1 LRYGCRPFFLILD
14 FARVGDFHNINF
26 QARFRQIPQE
36 RGMAAWIWIFII
48 LAGGLFALKII
59 YVLSIALVLPITQGA
74 LYVSTSR
81 AKIAAFINAVPMKAD
96 QMLVDLGCGDG
107 RVLREVQKRYG
118 VRTVGYEI
126 NPLAY
131 LKARLFSFGPNRIEI
146 RCQNFWEADLSEAD
160 VVFCYLYPDVMKK
173 LASKLVAGLK
183 PGAVVV
189 SSNFSLPG
197 FVPSKVLRLERSLH
211 NDPMYIYHLK

>member
-1 LRYGCRPFFLILD
+1 
-14 FARVGDFHNINF
+14 
-26 QARFRQIPQE
+26 
-36 RGMAAWIWIFII
+36 MATWIWVFII

-59 YVLSIALVLPITQGA
+59 YALSVALVLPITQGA

-81 AKIAAFINAVPMKAD
+81 AKIAAFIDAVPMKAD

-107 RVLREVQKRYG
+107 RVLREAHKRYG

-131 LKARLFSFGPNRIEI
+131 LKARLLSIGFNKIKIKR
-146 RCQNFWEADLSEAD
+146 QNFWKADLSQAD
-160 VVFCYLYPDVMKK
+160 VVFCYLYPDVMKR
-173 LASKLVAGLK
+173 LAAKLVAGLK
-183 PGAVVV
+183 PGAIIV

-197 FVPSKVLRLERSLH
+197 FVPSRILRLERNLH
-211 NDPMYIYHLK
+211 RDPMYVYHLR

>member
-1 LRYGCRPFFLILD
+1 
-14 FARVGDFHNINF
+14 
-26 QARFRQIPQE
+26 
-36 RGMAAWIWIFII
+36 MAAWIWIFII

-59 YVLSIALVLPITQGA
+59 YALSIALVLPVTQGA

-81 AKIAAFINAVPMKAD
+81 AKISTFIDAVPMTAD
-96 QMLVDLGCGDG
+96 QVLVDLGCGDG
-107 RVLREVQKRYG
+107 RVLREAQKRYG

-131 LKARLFSFGPNRIEI
+131 LKARIFSFGSNKITI
-146 RCQNFWEADLSEAD
+146 RRQNFWEADLSDAD

-173 LASKLVAGLK
+173 LAAKLIDSLK
-183 PGAVVV
+183 PGAVIV

-197 FVPSKVLRLERSLH
+197 WVPNKILKLEHRLY
-211 NDPMYIYHLK
+211 NDPIYIYHLK

>member
-1 LRYGCRPFFLILD
+1 
-14 FARVGDFHNINF
+14 
-26 QARFRQIPQE
+26 
-36 RGMAAWIWIFII
+36 MAAWIWLFII

-118 VRTVGYEI
+118 VRTVGYEV

-131 LKARLFSFGPNRIEI
+131 LKARLFSIGSNKINIKRK
-146 RCQNFWEADLSEAD
+146 NFWQADLSEAD
-160 VVFCYLYPDVMKK
+160 VVFCYLYPDVMKR
-173 LASKLVAGLK
+173 LATQLAARLK
-183 PGAVVV
+183 PGAVIV
-189 SSNFSLPG
+189 SSNFALPG
-197 FVPSKVLRLERSLH
+197 FVPSRVIRLASSLH
-211 NDPMYIYHLK
+211 NDPIFIYQTNPNHSVKR